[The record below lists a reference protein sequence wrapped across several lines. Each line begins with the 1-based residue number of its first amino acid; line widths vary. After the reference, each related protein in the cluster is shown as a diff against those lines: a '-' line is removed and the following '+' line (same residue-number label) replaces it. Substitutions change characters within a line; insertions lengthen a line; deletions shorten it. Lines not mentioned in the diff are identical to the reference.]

1 MNKLKLA
8 FSLMAVIFVI
18 GCSNTSNDS
27 NKANEDLAMA
37 WVEAGYTG
45 KAEAIAMVTNNMAD
59 DGEVLGD
66 RYVGMGFI
74 WNPVESGMT
83 VSYIIPD
90 SPASKVLE
98 VGDSFVEVNGVRL
111 TNDNRNSLGFRGK
124 PGEQVSAVVLRDGS
138 EVDVS
143 VARGAVRQVSSK
155 SQVLENMENG
165 DADNWPADK
174 FNMIEVSSTEEG
186 AVWVLS
192 AATNTEEATG
202 LSASAYTATRFMFN
216 DEGKVIWVAN
226 LSEDRFVLEQQGY
239 SITR

>member
-1 MNKLKLA
+1 MNKFKLS
-8 FSLMAVIFVI
+8 FSLMALIFVA
-18 GCSNTSNDS
+18 GCSDTSSNS

-45 KAEAIAMVTNNMAD
+45 KAEAIAMVTNNMAE

-74 WNPVESGMT
+74 WNPDEGGMT
-83 VSYIIPD
+83 VTYIIPD

-98 VGDSFVEVNGVRL
+98 VGDSFVQVGGVRL
-111 TNDNRNSLGFRGK
+111 TDDNRNSLGFRGK
-124 PGEQVSAVVLRDGS
+124 PGEEVSAVVLRDGN
-138 EVDVS
+138 EVAIS

-155 SQVLENMENG
+155 SQVLENLESG
-165 DADNWPADK
+165 DAATWPADK
-174 FNMIEVSSTEEG
+174 FNMVEVSSTKEG

-192 AATNTEEATG
+192 SATFTEEASG
-202 LSASAYTATRFMFN
+202 LSARAYTATRFLFN
-216 DEGKVIWVAN
+216 EDGEVTWIAN

>member
-1 MNKLKLA
+1 MNKSKLI
-8 FSLMAVIFVI
+8 FSLIALIFVI
-18 GCSNTSNDS
+18 GCSNTSSDT

-37 WVEAGYTG
+37 WVKAGYTG
-45 KAEAIAMVTNNMAD
+45 KAEAIAMVTNNMAE

-74 WNPVESGMT
+74 WNPDEAGMT
-83 VSYIIPD
+83 VGYIIPD
-90 SPASKVLE
+90 SPASEVLE
-98 VGDSFVEVNGVRL
+98 VGDSFVEVNNIRL
-111 TNDNRNSLGFRGK
+111 TDDNRNSLCFRGK
-124 PGEQVSAVVLRDGS
+124 PGEEVSAVVLRDGN
-138 EVDVS
+138 EVSIS

-155 SQVLENMENG
+155 SQVLENMESG

-174 FNMIEVSSTEEG
+174 FNVIEVSSTDEG
-186 AVWVLS
+186 AIWVLS
-192 AATNTEEATG
+192 SATNTEEETG

-216 DEGKVIWVAN
+216 DEGKVTWIAN

>member
-1 MNKLKLA
+1 MNKSKLA

-74 WNPVESGMT
+74 WNPDESGMT

-111 TNDNRNSLGFRGK
+111 TDDNRNNLGFRGK

-138 EVDVS
+138 EVDVHI
-143 VARGAVRQVSSK
+143 VTFVDPAHASS
-155 SQVLENMENG
+155 QF
-165 DADNWPADK
+165 WR
-174 FNMIEVSSTEEG
+174 
-186 AVWVLS
+186 
-192 AATNTEEATG
+192 
-202 LSASAYTATRFMFN
+202 ASFLIDFLHTHSCR
-216 DEGKVIWVAN
+216 V
-226 LSEDRFVLEQQGY
+226 
-239 SITR
+239 

>member
-1 MNKLKLA
+1 MNKSKLA
-8 FSLMAVIFVI
+8 FSLIAVIFVI
-18 GCSNTSNDS
+18 GCSNTSNDP

-74 WNPVESGMT
+74 WNPDEIGMT

-90 SPASKVLE
+90 SPASEALE
-98 VGDSFVEVNGVRL
+98 VGDSFVEVNGIRL
-111 TNDNRNSLGFRGK
+111 TEDNRNSLGFRGK
-124 PGEQVSAVVLRDGS
+124 PGEEVSAVVLRNGK
-138 EVDVS
+138 EVSVS

-174 FNMIEVSSTEEG
+174 FNICLLYTSD
-186 AVWVLS
+186 
-192 AATNTEEATG
+192 AA
-202 LSASAYTATRFMFN
+202 
-216 DEGKVIWVAN
+216 D
-226 LSEDRFVLEQQGY
+226 D
-239 SITR
+239 